1 MADQQIVNEQAAEEP
16 EHATVNHVP
25 GEICLVVRDGRF
37 KRRRFADE
45 AARDRYAQ
53 GIYQTVL
60 EQMNRMIATLRLP
73 VAADQ
78 AAARPQ
84 AATADPLGRSP
95 LEQDLTPAAGFRE
108 YFSLGQPGRAV
119 FRPRASDRTLVRP
132 WLLLPR
138 RAGATLLCF
147 FAVGPAALHP
157 ADPRERD
164 SPAFRRFLAQP
175 EHQQRLRELV
185 KLLNWRVLPQSD
197 VAGLRGL
204 SIAAATPNWLT
215 CPTHS
220 HGSPASLPERIA
232 PVELNQFFAHGR
244 KGQFTFRF
252 VEPEAGAA
260 TAPAGARARLTAEQ
274 RLIRRAVDTLV
285 ERLRLRPAGASDE
298 PRVLVAVLD
307 TSPTLA
313 QVSACADACPDNTL
327 LNEIKAEATAG
338 GAVTIHEDLL
348 PPDAFA
354 HLGGFTA
361 NLKDRRGL
369 EAPLA
374 DHGLFVAG
382 IIRDIAPRARLRLIR
397 VMNDRGIGD
406 VAALFSILQRLPGE
420 LARGERLIINLSL
433 VADLPTADEL
443 LRTWFP
449 ATYADQAAL
458 QCSWKMIAALLSLTH
473 LCLQEVL
480 DWLYDQE
487 VLVVA
492 AAGNAAVDPV
502 SRPEPLFPAAYDSVL
517 AVAAVTRR
525 DLPAMYSNR
534 GDMRVFGNGVAV
546 FGGEGVV
553 SAADRLPDIP
563 EPARDGWRDA
573 VAGIFSAPLVPV
585 APGQAAKNET
595 GWVWWSGTSFAAP
608 VVSGLAANLLLDPPT
623 STLSV
628 PALIK
633 TIRGFATIPEFALE
647 GSGPFDVAAI
657 YARQVWRD
665 VP

>member
-1 MADQQIVNEQAAEEP
+1 MADRESVEERPDQAPAGEI
-16 EHATVNHVP
+16 VNHVP
-25 GEICLVVRDGRF
+25 GEVCLVVRDEKF
-37 KRRRFADE
+37 KRRRFGDD
-45 AARDRYAQ
+45 AALERYAQ
-53 GIYQTVL
+53 AVYQTVL
-60 EQMNRMIATLRLP
+60 EQINRLLATLRLP
-73 VAADQ
+73 VSVDQ
-78 AAARPQ
+78 LATRQQ

-108 YFSLGQPGRAV
+108 YFGLGQPDRAV
-119 FRPRASDRTLVRP
+119 FLPRAGDRDVVRP

-138 RAGATLLCF
+138 RSGATMLCF
-147 FAVGPAALHP
+147 FAVGPADLRP
-157 ADPRERD
+157 ADPTERER
-164 SPAFRRFLAQP
+164 PEFRRYLARP
-175 EHQQRLRELV
+175 EHQLRVRELV
-185 KLLNWRVLPQSD
+185 KLLNWRVLPQVD
-197 VAGLRGL
+197 LAGLRGL

-215 CPTHS
+215 CPMNS

-232 PVELNQFFAHGR
+232 PVELTRYFAHGR
-244 KGQFTFRF
+244 KGRFTFRF
-252 VEPEAGAA
+252 VEPVAGGKA
-260 TAPAGARARLTAEQ
+260 APARAPARLTTEQ
-274 RLIRRAVDTLV
+274 QLIRQSVDTLV
-285 ERLRLRPAGASDE
+285 ERLRLRPAGAADE

-313 QVSACADACPDNTL
+313 QVTERAAACRDNTL
-327 LNEIKAEATAG
+327 LNEVEDQATAG

-348 PPDAFA
+348 PAAAFA
-354 HLGGFTA
+354 HLDGFTV

-369 EAPLA
+369 EVSLA

-382 IIRDIAPRARLRLIR
+382 IVRDIAPRARLRLIR

-406 VAALFSILQRLPGE
+406 VAALFSILRRLPGE
-420 LARGERLIINLSL
+420 LARGERLIVNLSL

-458 QCSWKMIAALLSLTH
+458 QCSWKMIAALLNLTH

-480 DWLYDQE
+480 DWLYDQD

-492 AAGNAAVDPV
+492 AAGNAAVDAA

-517 AVAAVTRR
+517 AVASVTRR

-546 FGGEGVV
+546 FGGEGIVT
-553 SAADRLPDIP
+553 AAGRLPDIP
-563 EPARDGWRDA
+563 EPGRDGWRDA
-573 VAGIFSAPLVPV
+573 VAGLFSAPAVPV
-585 APGQAAKNET
+585 APGTWAKNET

-608 VVSGLAANLLLDPPT
+608 VVAGLAANLLLDPPT
-623 STLSV
+623 SHLSV

-633 TIRGFATIPEFALE
+633 AIRAMATIPEFALE
-647 GSGPFDVAAI
+647 GSGPFDVSAI
-657 YARQVWRD
+657 YARQVWQD
-665 VP
+665 AP